1 MGAVGEGCSEESEQH
16 LQKHCGSSA
25 LGFRGRPQCRCQ
37 ERRGRR
43 FPTWDGP
50 VSRWVCEGIGVAPR
64 ASHPPSHWG
73 PQKQPVRG
81 PPAHR
86 RFFPPEFLSDDISPP
101 HLSQGGRRPWIVSE
115 GRLRSC
121 DPS

>member
-16 LQKHCGSSA
+16 LQKHCGSLA
-25 LGFRGRPQCRCQ
+25 LGFQGRPQSRCQ

-50 VSRWVCEGIGVAPR
+50 VSHWVCEGTRVAPQ

-73 PQKQPVRG
+73 PQKQPVWG
-81 PPAHR
+81 PSAHR
-86 RFFPPEFLSDDISPP
+86 QVFPPSS
-101 HLSQGGRRPWIVSE
+101 
-115 GRLRSC
+115 
-121 DPS
+121 